1 MTTSDLQS
9 RLDVVVVGHV
19 DGAGRA
25 LVWRSRP
32 LGKDGAAV
40 KQAAVLP
47 PGQRFTGEPGWLLRK
62 LPGGKWLLL
71 AGGTQHDDLV
81 DSFGR
86 KGIFHGAGLVGSA
99 ADIGIALAAPD
110 ATALCFEMAHLA
122 VERRMAPSSQL
133 RAAEAAAKKH
143 GAIKSRL
150 LGSRDE
156 TTPLPE
162 AGWRGVQSVLRDKGL
177 RPCTAPVTAGVAWG
191 QPDVKVQKDARAMQ
205 VDGAEAAA
213 RRILQAWSD

>member
-32 LGKDGAAV
+32 LGKDGVAV
-40 KQAAVLP
+40 KQAAVVP
-47 PGQRFTGEPGWLLRK
+47 SGHRFTSEPGWLLRK

-71 AGGTQHDDLV
+71 AGGTQHAELT

-86 KGIFHGAGLVGSA
+86 TGIFHGAGILGSA
-99 ADIGIALAAPD
+99 ADIGVALAAPD
-110 ATALCFEMAHLA
+110 ATTLCFELAHLA

-133 RAAEAAAKKH
+133 RAAEAAAGKH
-143 GAIKSRL
+143 GAIKTRL
-150 LGSRDE
+150 LGGRDE
-156 TTPLPE
+156 ATPLPE
-162 AGWRGVQSVLRDKGL
+162 PGWRGVQAVLREKGL
-177 RPCTAPVTAGVAWG
+177 RPCTAPVAAGVAWG
-191 QPDVKVQKDARAMQ
+191 QPDIKVRKDAVATRI
-205 VDGAEAAA
+205 DGADAAA